1 MAQPKRKEDLII
13 IIDGYGFTHDRMGYT
28 LCEYGQREACVG
40 LTKVKSGEMREYVDT
55 IGYFSNVKDMMN
67 SLLNYATKRRA
78 DKAGVKN
85 IGDFIAIMVQ
95 IKDELIQVMDRI
107 EI

>member
-1 MAQPKRKEDLII
+1 MARPTKAADLIK

-28 LCEYGQREACVG
+28 LYEYGQREACIG

-95 IKDELIQVMDRI
+95 IKDELIQAMDRI